1 MKFGKLHL
9 EPHLSRIAYKMSP
22 EFITLCVCRWRAKS
36 KMATTAIWCVIT
48 VTLLPNNV
56 DICFWCLFISFSHPG
71 NQFRAAITYIMNIS
85 QSYGNKTNAQIMYL
99 NPVVHICFSP
109 MLAHRLRRWPSIGPT
124 YSNCVRT
131 TTCKILLTHALTSP
145 KFQKWTPT
153 TNRVICWTGEKE
165 VMGSFPGIYLAMFY
179 QLIRCL
185 ATVTF

>member
-1 MKFGKLHL
+1 MSTYKFLTPREPIQSRDNIYYQYFTTLWGIKQMRL
-9 EPHLSRIAYKMSP
+9 END
-22 EFITLCVCRWRAKS
+22 T
-36 KMATTAIWCVIT
+36 
-48 VTLLPNNV
+48 
-56 DICFWCLFISFSHPG
+56 
-71 NQFRAAITYIMNIS
+71 S
-85 QSYGNKTNAQIMYL
+85 QSSVIMYL

-179 QLIRCL
+179 QIIRCL
-185 ATVTF
+185 ATVTSYAEVCVHKPWRPMDFFLNHHECPS